1 MKFKNYI
8 ENKKKK
14 REEYWNNLDLDRQLK
29 IEMIKES
36 RARQDHE
43 SSKSLLKF
51 FVALSIP
58 LLITPIFMISTAL
71 ATHWYNEDSYQAII
85 HHSEK

>member
-1 MKFKNYI
+1 MKLKQYI

-14 REEYWNNLDLDRQLK
+14 REEYWNNLDLDRELK
-29 IEMIKES
+29 ISEIKKLRSES
-36 RARQDHE
+36 DLNA
-43 SSKSLLKF
+43 SKSLFKF
-51 FVALSIP
+51 FAALTIP